1 MAIDALSF
9 LFQLFQSSELR
20 TFLLLV
26 MVIGT
31 PPTPSFLSIILKLGA
46 LNFPII
52 GDGNQWSL
60 FFSLNFLRVQSSKLS
75 YY

>member
-9 LFQLFQSSELR
+9 LFQLFQSSKLR

-31 PPTPSFLSIILKLGA
+31 PTPFFLSIILKLGA